1 MGNYFGQSWFTSGLK
16 GRSSFVGK
24 LSMFKGLIMYKIEI
38 DISAWGGDEKVTI
51 ETSDF
56 DKIEIIREF
65 IDMQMDN
72 GWAADYEQI
81 VDLEEEEDGEDDE
94 ACTVST
100 YVITKIED

>member
-1 MGNYFGQSWFTSGLK
+1 
-16 GRSSFVGK
+16 
-24 LSMFKGLIMYKIEI
+24 MYKIEI

-56 DKIEIIREF
+56 EKAQIIQEF
-65 IDMQMDN
+65 IEFQQEN

-81 VDLEEEEDGEDDE
+81 VDLDDEEEETEDDE
-94 ACTVST
+94 SGTVST

>member
-1 MGNYFGQSWFTSGLK
+1 
-16 GRSSFVGK
+16 
-24 LSMFKGLIMYKIEI
+24 MYKIEI

-65 IDMQMDN
+65 IEFQQEN
-72 GWAADYEQI
+72 GWAADYDHV
-81 VDLEEEEDGEDDE
+81 VDLDEETEEEEPS
-94 ACTVST
+94 TVST